1 MPGAQL
7 TYRNQGGF
15 NMIGSGRDKI
25 ESAADLERAAAAVS
39 DLRLDGLVV
48 AGGDDSNTNAAVLAE
63 YFLAHG
69 ARARTLTLT
78 AGLAWLRAQRRRCCC
93 CCGRPCLPECPVP
106 GRSASVQAPPGR
118 PNAPGAWVVSLLC
131 CTGEASEAAQPTA
144 VAALAGD
151 LAMWSYHGRACECQN
166 PCGLVQTRASHQH

>member
-1 MPGAQL
+1 VRAPGAQL

-63 YFLAHG
+63 YSLAHG
-69 ARARTLTLT
+69 APADNNPSPRGLPGAEASAAADT
-78 AGLAWLRAQRRRCCC
+78 AALR
-93 CCGRPCLPECPVP
+93 LPGCPVP
-106 GRSASVQAPPGR
+106 GR
-118 PNAPGAWVVSLLC
+118 
-131 CTGEASEAAQPTA
+131 
-144 VAALAGD
+144 LAGI
-151 LAMWSYHGRACECQN
+151 
-166 PCGLVQTRASHQH
+166 

>member
-1 MPGAQL
+1 MEYNNLQGGARAASAGAHAVRAPGAQL

-63 YFLAHG
+63 YSLAHG
-69 ARARTLTLT
+69 APADNNPSPRGLPGAEASAAADT
-78 AGLAWLRAQRRRCCC
+78 AALR
-93 CCGRPCLPECPVP
+93 LPGCPVP
-106 GRSASVQAPPGR
+106 GR
-118 PNAPGAWVVSLLC
+118 
-131 CTGEASEAAQPTA
+131 
-144 VAALAGD
+144 LAGI
-151 LAMWSYHGRACECQN
+151 
-166 PCGLVQTRASHQH
+166 